1 MAIELVHVSRC
12 WCGSERISTFAD
24 HYLRCKDC
32 GTLINSPRLP
42 DRCFGVGDDERHFY
56 NKHYWFAYQRER
68 HGLPDIVQRAR
79 NDLPERCLYWLDT
92 VVRYKRPPGR
102 SLEIG
107 CSHGGFVALMKMAG
121 FDAMGVELSPWVAD
135 YAAQT
140 FSVPVHCGTL
150 ADLEIEPES
159 LDCVIL
165 MDVLEHLPDP
175 KATMCAIV
183 RALKPDGIVVI
194 QTPCYRDNGPSWEM
208 LIDQEH
214 LFLFTE
220 DGLRRLLAQVG
231 LSHVAVTP
239 HLFPHDMF
247 LIAGTSPLTESSQ
260 EEIDASLLDTPDRR
274 RLLALFDLYRRLRVS
289 TEQLAVVEADRAARL
304 GVIEEQGRQL
314 GALQQ
319 QLAVVEADRAARL
332 GVIEEQGRQLG
343 ALEGERNV
351 LQAQLGA
358 LQQQREVVEADRA
371 ARLGVIEEQGRQL
384 GALQQQLSKVQ
395 VEKERALQALLAIS
409 RTRAYRLLRRLRR
422 WEWVEQILAQA
433 SPDSPA

>member
-1 MAIELVHVSRC
+1 MLPTAAYRFLTPLRAFSGLIEHNLAMTIELVHVSRC
-12 WCGSERISTFAD
+12 WCGSQRMSTFAD

-42 DRCFGVGDDERHFY
+42 DRCFSVGDDERHFY

-79 NDLPERCLYWLDT
+79 NDLAERCLYWLDT
-92 VVRYKRPPGR
+92 IFRYKRPPGR

-150 ADLEIEPES
+150 TDLEIKPES
-159 LDCVIL
+159 MDCVIL

-175 KATMCAIV
+175 KATMCAIA

-194 QTPCYRDNGPSWEM
+194 QTPCYRDNGPSWDM

-247 LIAGTSPLTESSQ
+247 LIAGTSPLTESSR
-260 EEIDASLLDTPDRR
+260 EEIDASLLDTLDGR
-274 RLLALFDLYRRLRVS
+274 RLLALFDLYGRLRVS
-289 TEQLAVVEADRAARL
+289 AEQLETVEADRAARL
-304 GVIEEQGRQL
+304 VVIEEQGR
-314 GALQQ
+314 
-319 QLAVVEADRAARL
+319 RL
-332 GVIEEQGRQLG
+332 GT
-343 ALEGERNV
+343 LEGERNV
-351 LQAQLGA
+351 LQAQLGT
-358 LQQQREVVEADRA
+358 LQQQM
-371 ARLGVIEEQGRQL
+371 
-384 GALQQQLSKVQ
+384 SKVQ

-422 WEWVEQILAQA
+422 WKWVEQILAQA

>member
-1 MAIELVHVSRC
+1 MTSELVHVSRC

-42 DRCFGVGDDERHFY
+42 DRCFSVGDDERHFY

-79 NDLPERCLYWLDT
+79 NDLAERCLYWLDT
-92 VVRYKRPPGR
+92 VFRYKRPPGR

-121 FDAMGVELSPWVAD
+121 FDAIGVELSPWVAD

-159 LDCVIL
+159 MDCVIL

-175 KATMCAIV
+175 KATMCAIA

-194 QTPCYRDNGPSWEM
+194 QTPCYRDNGPSWDM

-220 DGLRRLLAQVG
+220 DGLRRLLAHAG

-247 LIAGTSPLTESSQ
+247 LIAGTSPLTENSR

-274 RLLALFDLYRRLRVS
+274 LLLALFDLYGRLRVS
-289 TEQLAVVEADRAARL
+289 AEQLEAVEADRAARL
-304 GVIEEQGRQL
+304 VVIEEQGRQL
-314 GALQQ
+314 GTLQQ
-319 QLAVVEADRAARL
+319 QM
-332 GVIEEQGRQLG
+332 
-343 ALEGERNV
+343 
-351 LQAQLGA
+351 
-358 LQQQREVVEADRA
+358 
-371 ARLGVIEEQGRQL
+371 
-384 GALQQQLSKVQ
+384 SKVR

-422 WEWVEQILAQA
+422 WKWVEQILAQA